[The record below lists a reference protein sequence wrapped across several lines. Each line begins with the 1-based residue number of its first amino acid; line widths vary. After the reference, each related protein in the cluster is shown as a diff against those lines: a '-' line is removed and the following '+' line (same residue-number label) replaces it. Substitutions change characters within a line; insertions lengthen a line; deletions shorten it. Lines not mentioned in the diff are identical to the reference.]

1 LARTSLQCRECKKE
15 YETAFK
21 YVCDDCFG
29 PLDVKYDFPTLTKDT
44 FSNREQTYWRYF
56 ELLPIENKSNIVSI
70 GAGMTPLTKA
80 ENLGKKLGL
89 NNLYIKNDSVNPTFS
104 FKDRPAGVA
113 ISKAKELG
121 LTAVG
126 CASTGNLASAT
137 AAHAAAAG
145 LPCHVFAPSNI
156 EMAKIAQ
163 ALSYGANYIAVDGT
177 YDDANR
183 IAAQIGDSTGNLAS
197 ATAAHAAAAGLPCHV
212 FAPSNIEMAK
222 IAQALSYGANY
233 IAVDGTYD
241 DANRIAAQIGD
252 SKGIGVVNIN
262 MRSHYVE
269 GSKTFSYEVAE
280 QLDWQVPDQLI
291 VPVGSGAMLNAI
303 CKGFEE
309 LQTVSLLD
317 DVSNMHMIAA
327 QPHGCAPIV
336 DAFKKNTKEVIPVE
350 NPDTVAKSLAI
361 GDPGDG
367 RYVLKRL
374 EQYNGFAEECNNQ
387 EILDAIL
394 LLAQTEGIFTE
405 PAGGVSISI
414 LQKMVE
420 QGKIDKND
428 KVVCYV
434 TGNGLK
440 ATESIMQ
447 VLSKPT
453 VYKPNINEISAVVQ

>member
-1 LARTSLQCRECKKE
+1 MLLNRTFLQCRECHKK
-15 YETAFK
+15 YDTGFK
-21 YVCDDCFG
+21 YICEDCFG
-29 PLDVKYDFPTLTKDT
+29 PLDVQYNFPKLDKNT
-44 FSNREQTYWRYF
+44 FSNRENTYWRYF

-70 GAGMTPLTKA
+70 NAGMTPLVKA
-80 ENLGKKLGL
+80 KSLGEKLGL

-113 ISKAKELG
+113 ISKAKEFG
-121 LTAVG
+121 LNAVG

-137 AAHAAAAG
+137 AAHAAKG
-145 LPCHVFAPSNI
+145 GFQCHIFAPSDI
-156 EMAKIAQ
+156 DMAKIAQ
-163 ALSYGANYIAVDGT
+163 ALSYGANYVAVDGT

-183 IAAQIGDSTGNLAS
+183 IAAQIGDS
-197 ATAAHAAAAGLPCHV
+197 
-212 FAPSNIEMAK
+212 
-222 IAQALSYGANY
+222 
-233 IAVDGTYD
+233 
-241 DANRIAAQIGD
+241 R
-252 SKGIGVVNIN
+252 GIGIVNIN

-269 GSKTFSYEVAE
+269 GSKTLAYEVAE
-280 QLDWQVPDQLI
+280 QLDWSVPDHLV

-309 LQTVSLLD
+309 LRTVSLLN

-336 DAFKKNTKEVIPVE
+336 DAFKSNSKEVIPVE
-350 NPDTVAKSLAI
+350 TPDTIAKSLAI

-374 EQYNGFAEECNNQ
+374 QQYNGFAEEANNK
-387 EILDAIL
+387 EILDAII
-394 LLAQTEGIFTE
+394 LLAKTEGIFTE
-405 PAGGVSISI
+405 PAGGVSVSV

-428 KVVCYV
+428 NVVCYV

-447 VLSKPT
+447 VLHKPQIH
-453 VYKPNINEISAVVQ
+453 KADISEISAVVN